1 MGHRE
6 DKMSLAAKEKLD
18 KIHAASIKI
27 LNETGMKLHS
37 PEAVA
42 LFAKAG
48 QRTEGDR
55 VFLTEEFIWSQ
66 LKQAPAKFVLEARN
80 PEYNMTLGGN
90 NRHYAAGYGCP
101 AIYEADGSLRDATIN
116 DYIKF
121 AKIIHQSPAFKING
135 GILAQPGEVAPDL
148 ASLAMVYAA
157 MIHSDKCLFIVP
169 ETREKYL
176 KIMDLCAALWGGKE
190 KFTSAPHTMT
200 MISTLSPL
208 QMDKMALDSIMLCAG
223 HGQAMMIS
231 PGPMAGATGPVTLAG
246 NIALGNAE
254 CLVGLTLAQLV
265 KPGTAVMY
273 GLQATTSDLRTGAI
287 AIGTPGYALQ
297 AKYCKSLASYYNLPC
312 RCGGG
317 VNDAKEVSAQSGY
330 EAVLPIFTTAQN
342 GVDMI
347 VHATGILD
355 SWAAISYEKF
365 MCDLD
370 IISMVEYFLSDIEVD
385 DDSLAVDLIQQVGPG
400 GIFLN
405 QKHTRLRART
415 APWYPKVAQRG
426 PLGGGRVAEALI
438 KNAQNEIDRLLSD
451 YQAPF
456 ISPEIFAAVDKVM
469 TDAGAKQSWLDS
481 VKPKAQA

>member
-1 MGHRE
+1 MA
-6 DKMSLAAKEKLD
+6 LAAKEKLD
-18 KIHAASIKI
+18 KIHAASIRI
-27 LNETGMKLHS
+27 LGETGVRLHS
-37 PEAVA
+37 PEAVE
-42 LFAKAG
+42 LFTKAG
-48 QRTEGDR
+48 QKTEGDR
-55 VFLTEEFIWSQ
+55 VWLTEDFIWRQ
-66 LKQAPAKFVLEARN
+66 LKLAPAQFVLEARN

-101 AIYEADGSLRDATIN
+101 AVLEADGNLRDALMS

-121 AKIIHQSPAFKING
+121 AKIIHQSPIFKING
-135 GILAQPGEVAPDL
+135 GILAQPNEVAPEL

-157 MIHSDKCLFIVP
+157 MVYSDKCLFIVP
-169 ETREKYL
+169 ETGEKYRQ
-176 KIMDLCAALWGGKE
+176 IMALCAALWGGRD
-190 KFTSAPHTMT
+190 KFTASPKTMT

-208 QMDKMALDSIMLCAG
+208 QLDKMALNSIMLCAE

-231 PGPMAGATGPVTLAG
+231 PGPMAGATGPVSLAG

-273 GLQATTSDLRTGAI
+273 GLQATTSDLRTGSI

-297 AKYCKSLASYYNLPC
+297 AKYCKSMANYYNLPC

-330 EAVLPIFTTAQN
+330 EAVLPIFTAAQN

-347 VHATGILD
+347 VHSAGILD
-355 SWAAISYEKF
+355 SWACISYEKF

-370 IISMVEYFLSDIEVD
+370 IISMVEYLLNDIEVD
-385 DDSLAVDLIQQVGPG
+385 EDSLAVDLISRVGPG

-405 QKHTRLRART
+405 QKHTRVRART
-415 APWYPKVAQRG
+415 TPWYPKVAQRG
-426 PLGGGRVAEALI
+426 PLGGRRVADVLLE
-438 KNAQNEIDRLLSD
+438 NANKEIERLLSN
-451 YQAPF
+451 YQAPV
-456 ISPEIFAAVDKVM
+456 IDRVNMATMDKVM
-469 TDAGAKQSWLDS
+469 TAAGAEQSWLDS
-481 VKPKAQA
+481 IKPGA